1 MLRLPA
7 LATAV
12 VVAAVLLYL
21 AAGLAGA
28 HRKLAGIEPLPPRGD
43 YAITLAFAPE
53 RFHQLRLQ
61 DQGRLVEVR
70 KETVYMK
77 DVSARALADIAG
89 EYWVVSIARWSGG
102 PT

>member
-7 LATAV
+7 TATAII
-12 VVAAVLLYL
+12 VAAVLLYVGAGLLGAQKKL
-21 AAGLAGA
+21 AAV
-28 HRKLAGIEPLPPRGD
+28 EPVPARGD

-70 KETVYMK
+70 GQTVYLR
-77 DVSARALADIAG
+77 DVPAQALADVAR
-89 EYWVVSIARWSGG
+89 EFWVVSIARWSGG
-102 PT
+102 

>member
-21 AAGLAGA
+21 ATGFVGGQ
-28 HRKLAGIEPLPPRGD
+28 RKLASVEPVPPRGD

-70 KETVYMK
+70 AQTVYMK
-77 DVSARALADIAG
+77 DVPARALADIAR
-89 EYWVVSIARWSGG
+89 EYWVVSIARWSG
-102 PT
+102 T

>member
-12 VVAAVLLYL
+12 IVAALLLYL
-21 AAGLAGA
+21 GTGYIGA
-28 HRKLAGIEPLPPRGD
+28 QRKLEPVAPVAARGD

-61 DQGRLVEVR
+61 DEGRLVEVR
-70 KETVYMK
+70 GSTVYMK
-77 DVSARALADIAG
+77 DVSPHALAEIAR
-89 EYWVVSIARWSGG
+89 EYWVVSIARWGD
-102 PT
+102 T

>member
-12 VVAAVLLYL
+12 VVAAVLLYVG
-21 AAGLAGA
+21 AGMAGA
-28 HRKLAGIEPLPPRGD
+28 QRKLAAVEPVPPRGD

-70 KETVYMK
+70 GDTVYMK
-77 DVSARALADIAG
+77 DVSAQALADIAR
-89 EYWVVSIARWSGG
+89 EYWVVSIARWSGS
-102 PT
+102 

>member
-7 LATAV
+7 IATAV
-12 VVAAVLLYL
+12 VVVAVLLYL
-21 AAGLAGA
+21 GAGIAGGQ
-28 HRKLAGIEPLPPRGD
+28 RKLAAVEPVPPRGD

-70 KETVYMK
+70 GETVYMK
-77 DVSARALADIAG
+77 DVSAHALGDIAR
-89 EYWVVSIARWSGG
+89 EYWVVSIARWGG
-102 PT
+102 A

>member
-12 VVAAVLLYL
+12 VIVAVLLYVG
-21 AAGLAGA
+21 AGLLGA
-28 HRKLAGIEPLPPRGD
+28 QRKLAAIEPLPPRGD

-61 DQGRLVEVR
+61 DEGRLVEVR
-70 KETVYMK
+70 AETVYMK
-77 DVSARALADIAG
+77 DVTAPALAAIAR
-89 EYWVVSIARWSGG
+89 EYWVVSIARWSG
-102 PT
+102 T